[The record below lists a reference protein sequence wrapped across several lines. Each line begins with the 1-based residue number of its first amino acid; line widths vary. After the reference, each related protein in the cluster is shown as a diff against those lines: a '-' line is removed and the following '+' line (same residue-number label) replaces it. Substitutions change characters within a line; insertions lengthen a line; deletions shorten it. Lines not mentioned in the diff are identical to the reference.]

1 MSGSEIKRKFWMKTG
16 HLRMNGETSGE
27 MYKDIN
33 SEEIGENEKTKTEKN
48 SSDVYCDALS
58 WTDTPGVG
66 CPSS

>member
-1 MSGSEIKRKFWMKTG
+1 MKTG

-33 SEEIGENEKTKTEKN
+33 SETEKTKTEKN
-48 SSDVYCDALS
+48 GSDVYCDALS
-58 WTDTPGVG
+58 WTNTPVDG

>member
-1 MSGSEIKRKFWMKTG
+1 
-16 HLRMNGETSGE
+16 

-33 SEEIGENEKTKTEKN
+33 SEEKVETKKNKIEKN

-58 WTDTPGVG
+58 WTDTSVDG